1 MYSLPWF
8 FPHASVPKLVLKR
21 IIRLLSY
28 STKCIKH
35 GVGYKGEHDAW
46 GVHDTNTFFVIHG
59 VIFGLFFAFCQ
70 TSAIAVSDKV
80 TFWHEVLVFSMSVF
94 TILLIHCFKCYWRV
108 VPFLGEVKGKCGG
121 SPVWKE
127 FEGGV

>member
-1 MYSLPWF
+1 M
-8 FPHASVPKLVLKR
+8 PKLVLKR

-59 VIFGLFFAFCQ
+59 VIFGLFLLL
-70 TSAIAVSDKV
+70 DRLLPLL
-80 TFWHEVLVFSMSVF
+80 LV
-94 TILLIHCFKCYWRV
+94 IR
-108 VPFLGEVKGKCGG
+108 
-121 SPVWKE
+121 
-127 FEGGV
+127 